1 MLSVE
6 IVGRLLGSLFLIV
19 GVLGLIAYLGKRNA
33 RSSRSLMR
41 VHARMSI
48 AKGVSVAIVEIGER
62 VLLVGI
68 GEKGVNLLAELD
80 PAELPAEEA
89 KAERNTPG
97 FLEALMA
104 SATQRTPGTPDPR
117 RSGRGRLDPSLRSG
131 RGRLAA
137 WKPLGKSLQPAAAA
151 NVGGVD
157 PATVQEMMSLAPT
170 RGPRTGFVTR
180 LRQLTLR
187 TRLRGPFDAA
197 QG

>member
-1 MLSVE
+1 MLSVD

-48 AKGVSVAIVEIGER
+48 AKGVSVAVVEIGER

-80 PAELPAEEA
+80 PAELPVEEA

-97 FLEALMA
+97 FLDALMS
-104 SATQRTPGTPDPR
+104 SATQRM
-117 RSGRGRLDPSLRSG
+117 SGDHASLRSG
-131 RGRLAA
+131 RGRLAS
-137 WKPLGKSLQPAAAA
+137 WKPLGNSLQPVASAS
-151 NVGGVD
+151 VGGVD
-157 PATVQEMMSLAPT
+157 PATLQEMMSPSPT
-170 RGPRTGFVTR
+170 NGPRTGFVTR
-180 LRQLTLR
+180 LKQLTLR
-187 TRLRGPFDAA
+187 TRMRGPFDAA